1 MTFPYDQ
8 ARLQALFSEVD
19 SRVDDLGK
27 VATAASQVQRRSRG
41 LSEQDLREIERFAK
55 SPGAPK
61 ELKDL
66 QRRVDA
72 GEMTWADVASGRAVH
87 DEGVQKALAVGVPD
101 LQRAYQAIE
110 EGQDID
116 DIITSGNPAAHQSPP
131 RPRRD
136 DDDEDDGPSHFR
148 KDAW

>member
-1 MTFPYDQ
+1 VTFPYDQ
-8 ARLQALFSEVD
+8 ARLQALFAQVD
-19 SRVDDLGK
+19 SKIDDLGQ

-41 LSEQDLREIERFAK
+41 LSEQDLAEIERFAK

-66 QRRVDA
+66 QRRVES
-72 GEMTWADVASGRAVH
+72 GEMSWADVAAGRALN

-101 LQRAYQAIE
+101 LQRAYRAIE

-116 DIITSGNPAAHQSPP
+116 DIIASGTPVARP
-131 RPRRD
+131 PRRD
-136 DDDEDDGPSHFR
+136 DDEDGPSHFR
-148 KDAW
+148 EDAW

>member
-19 SRVDDLGK
+19 SRIDDLGK

-41 LSEQDLREIERFAK
+41 LSEQDLAEIERFAK

-66 QRRVDA
+66 QRRVDS
-72 GEMTWADVASGRAVH
+72 GEMSWADVAAGRALN

-101 LQRAYQAIE
+101 LQRAYRAIE

-116 DIITSGNPAAHQSPP
+116 DIIASGNPAAQQPP
-131 RPRRD
+131 RRRD
-136 DDDEDDGPSHFR
+136 DDDEDDGPSQFR
-148 KDAW
+148 EDAW

>member
-19 SRVDDLGK
+19 SRIDDLGK

-41 LSEQDLREIERFAK
+41 LSEQDLAAIERFAK

-72 GEMTWADVASGRAVH
+72 GEMSWADVAAGRAVN
-87 DEGVQKALAVGVPD
+87 DPGVQQALAVGVPD
-101 LQRAYQAIE
+101 LQRAYRAIE

-116 DIITSGNPAAHQSPP
+116 DIIESGNPTPQPPP

-136 DDDEDDGPSHFR
+136 DDEEDDGPSHFR

>member
-8 ARLQALFSEVD
+8 ARLQALLDDVESKI
-19 SRVDDLGK
+19 DDLGK

-41 LSEQDLREIERFAK
+41 LSEQDLAEIERFAK

-66 QRRVDA
+66 QQRVDA
-72 GEMTWADVASGRAVH
+72 GEMSWADVASGRAVN

-101 LQRAYQAIE
+101 LQRAYRAIE

-116 DIITSGNPAAHQSPP
+116 DIIASGNPAAQPP
-131 RPRRD
+131 ARSRRD

>member
-8 ARLQALFSEVD
+8 ARLQALFNEVD
-19 SRVDDLGK
+19 SRIDDLGK

-41 LSEQDLREIERFAK
+41 LSEQDLAEIERFAK

-66 QRRVDA
+66 QRRVEA
-72 GEMTWADVASGRAVH
+72 GEMSWADIAAGRALN

-101 LQRAYQAIE
+101 LQRAYRAIE
-110 EGQDID
+110 EGQEID
-116 DIITSGNPAAHQSPP
+116 DIIASGNPAAQQPP
-131 RPRRD
+131 RRRRD

-148 KDAW
+148 ENAW

>member
-1 MTFPYDQ
+1 VTFPYDQ
-8 ARLQALFSEVD
+8 ARLQALFAEVD

-72 GEMTWADVASGRAVH
+72 GEMSWADVAAGRAIN
-87 DEGVQKALAVGVPD
+87 DPGVQQALAVGVPD
-101 LQRAYQAIE
+101 LQRAYRAIE

-116 DIITSGNPAAHQSPP
+116 DIIASGNPAPPPP
-131 RPRRD
+131 RPSR

>member
-72 GEMTWADVASGRAVH
+72 GETTFTSSRELATALRRA
-87 DEGVQKALAVGVPD
+87 E
-101 LQRAYQAIE
+101 
-110 EGQDID
+110 
-116 DIITSGNPAAHQSPP
+116 AAHGEHEERTGQRDTDWP
-131 RPRRD
+131 RWYA
-136 DDDEDDGPSHFR
+136 EYMVGEQAGKQLPS
-148 KDAW
+148 

>member
-8 ARLQALFSEVD
+8 ARLQALFAQVD
-19 SRVDDLGK
+19 SKIDDLGT

-41 LSEQDLREIERFAK
+41 LSEQDLAEIERFAK

-66 QRRVDA
+66 QRRVES
-72 GEMTWADVASGRAVH
+72 GEMSWADVAAGRALN

-101 LQRAYQAIE
+101 LQRAYRAIE

-116 DIITSGNPAAHQSPP
+116 DIIASGTPAPQPP
-131 RPRRD
+131 RSRRD
-136 DDDEDDGPSHFR
+136 DDDEEDGPSHFR
-148 KDAW
+148 QDAW

>member
-8 ARLQALFSEVD
+8 ARLQALFNDVD
-19 SRVDDLGK
+19 SRIDDLGK

-41 LSEQDLREIERFAK
+41 LSEQDLAEIERFAK

-72 GEMTWADVASGRAVH
+72 GEMSWADVAAGRALN

-101 LQRAYQAIE
+101 LQRAYRAIE

-116 DIITSGNPAAHQSPP
+116 DIIASGNPAPQPP
-131 RPRRD
+131 TRGRR
-136 DDDEDDGPSHFR
+136 DDDEDDGPSQFR
-148 KDAW
+148 EDAW

>member
-8 ARLQALFSEVD
+8 ARLQALFDGVD
-19 SRVDDLGK
+19 AKIDDLGK
-27 VATAASQVQRRSRG
+27 VAAAASQVQRRSRG
-41 LSEQDLREIERFAK
+41 LSEQDLAEIERFAK

-66 QRRVDA
+66 QSRVDA
-72 GEMTWADVASGRAVH
+72 GEMSWADVASGRAVH

-101 LQRAYQAIE
+101 LQRAYNAIE

-116 DIITSGNPAAHQSPP
+116 DIIASGNPAAQQPPP
-131 RPRRD
+131 RSRRD

>member
-8 ARLQALFSEVD
+8 ARLQALFAEVD

-27 VATAASQVQRRSRG
+27 VATEASQVQRRSRG
-41 LSEQDLREIERFAK
+41 LSEQDLAEIERFAK
-55 SPGAPK
+55 SPKAPQ

-72 GEMTWADVASGRAVH
+72 GELSWADVAAGRAIH
-87 DEGVQKALAVGVPD
+87 DPGVQQALAVGVPD
-101 LQRAYQAIE
+101 LQRAYQALE
-110 EGQDID
+110 EGQDPEDVIA
-116 DIITSGNPAAHQSPP
+116 SGTPAPPPP
-131 RPRRD
+131 R
-136 DDDEDDGPSHFR
+136 DDDEDDGPSVFR

>member
-8 ARLQALFSEVD
+8 ARLQALFNEVD
-19 SRVDDLGK
+19 SRIDDLGK

-41 LSEQDLREIERFAK
+41 LSEQDLAEIERFAK

-66 QRRVDA
+66 QRRVEA
-72 GEMTWADVASGRAVH
+72 GEMSWADVAAGRALN

-101 LQRAYQAIE
+101 LQRAYRAIE

-116 DIITSGNPAAHQSPP
+116 DIIASGNPAAQQPP
-131 RPRRD
+131 RRRR
-136 DDDEDDGPSHFR
+136 DDDEDDGPSQFR
-148 KDAW
+148 EDAW

>member
-19 SRVDDLGK
+19 SRIDDLGK

-41 LSEQDLREIERFAK
+41 LSEQDLAEIERFAK

-66 QRRVDA
+66 QRRVEA
-72 GEMTWADVASGRAVH
+72 GEMSWADVAAGRALD

-101 LQRAYQAIE
+101 LQRAYRAIE

-116 DIITSGNPAAHQSPP
+116 DIIASGTPTPQ

-136 DDDEDDGPSHFR
+136 DDDEDDGPSQFR
-148 KDAW
+148 EDAW

>member
-8 ARLQALFSEVD
+8 ARLQALFNDVD
-19 SRVDDLGK
+19 AKIDDLGK
-27 VATAASQVQRRSRG
+27 VAAAASQVQRRSRG
-41 LSEQDLREIERFAK
+41 LSEQDLAEIERFAK

-66 QRRVDA
+66 QQRVDA
-72 GEMTWADVASGRAVH
+72 GEMSWADVAAGRALN

-101 LQRAYQAIE
+101 LQRAYRAIE

-116 DIITSGNPAAHQSPP
+116 DIIASGNPAPQPP
-131 RPRRD
+131 RGRRD
-136 DDDEDDGPSHFR
+136 DDDEDDGPNHFR
-148 KDAW
+148 QDAW

>member
-8 ARLQALFSEVD
+8 ARLQALFADVD
-19 SRVDDLGK
+19 SKIDDLGK

-41 LSEQDLREIERFAK
+41 LSEQDLAEIERFAK

-66 QRRVDA
+66 QRRVES
-72 GEMTWADVASGRAVH
+72 GEMSWADVAAGRALN

-101 LQRAYQAIE
+101 LQRAYRAIE

-116 DIITSGNPAAHQSPP
+116 DVIASGNPASQPP
-131 RPRRD
+131 VRSRRD

-148 KDAW
+148 EDAW

>member
-8 ARLQALFSEVD
+8 ARLQALINDVD
-19 SRVDDLGK
+19 SKIDDLGK
-27 VATAASQVQRRSRG
+27 VATAASHVQRRSRG
-41 LSEQDLREIERFAK
+41 LSEQDLAEIERFAK

-72 GEMTWADVASGRAVH
+72 GEMSWADVASGRAIN

-101 LQRAYQAIE
+101 LQRAYRAIE

-116 DIITSGNPAAHQSPP
+116 DIIASGNPVPQPP
-131 RPRRD
+131 VRSRRAD

>member
-8 ARLQALFSEVD
+8 ARLQALFAEVD

-72 GEMTWADVASGRAVH
+72 GEMSWADVAAGRAIN
-87 DEGVQKALAVGVPD
+87 DPGVQQALAVGVPD
-101 LQRAYQAIE
+101 LQRAYRAIE

-116 DIITSGNPAAHQSPP
+116 DIIASGNPAPPPP
-131 RPRRD
+131 RPSR

>member
-61 ELKDL
+61 ELKDF

-72 GEMTWADVASGRAVH
+72 GELSWADVAAGRALN
-87 DEGVQKALAVGVPD
+87 DPGAQQALAVGVPD
-101 LQRAYQAIE
+101 LQRAYRALE
-110 EGQDID
+110 EGLDVEDVIA
-116 DIITSGNPAAHQSPP
+116 SGTPAPP
-131 RPRRD
+131 PPP
-136 DDDEDDGPSHFR
+136 DDEDDGPSHFR

>member
-8 ARLQALFSEVD
+8 ARLQALFNDVD
-19 SRVDDLGK
+19 SRIDDLGK

-41 LSEQDLREIERFAK
+41 LSEQDLAEIERFAK

-66 QRRVDA
+66 QRRVES
-72 GEMTWADVASGRAVH
+72 GEMSWADVASGRAVN

-101 LQRAYQAIE
+101 LQRAYRAIE

-116 DIITSGNPAAHQSPP
+116 DIIASGTPAARPP
-131 RPRRD
+131 RD